1 MFYYHHRPKALNKPK
16 ARVKEYLSSMLWKT
30 NWKSVRKDER
40 SYSKE
45 REKGN
50 STGNSKGNVKRVISL
65 VSLVVQALFWR
76 NSYGGFNSLT
86 RQKYR
91 FQKMSYLHQIKSIHQ
106 FSSSGY
112 QRVSYNWL
120 VCWSPKSTVGVRFT
134 SLLYYKSSYSKYN
147 KFN

>member
-76 NSYGGFNSLT
+76 NSYGGSILS
-86 RQKYR
+86 RGKSIDSR
-91 FQKMSYLHQIKSIHQ
+91 RCPICIKSIHQ